1 MQMLMGFYETV
12 GRLFSRER
20 IRETEKMIRN
30 AGYGQS
36 AEAFVGFLAIVW
48 VLLSLAVFFTML
60 NYSVLYSFFI
70 AILGPAFSMP
80 DIVNWLL
87 TLVVA
92 FAAVGFGEWILV
104 WVFLLLQIEA
114 RRSAVEA
121 ALPDFLS
128 LIAANVRS
136 GMTVDQAMWYAAKPE
151 FGILSMEVKS
161 VIKSSFSGEPFEK
174 ALDRLAMR
182 FNSKILE
189 RTVLLVKQAMATGG
203 EVAEILEITSEDARE
218 VAIQKKDIASTLLVY
233 VIFLVFASTLGT
245 PFLFSVAN
253 KLIYVLTVAFSYLPA
268 GGLGGQVPQMAIVQ
282 PSAPVVTPEEF
293 QWFSIAT
300 IFITCLIAS
309 LILGVIQTGSKTQGL
324 KFFPFMLVFSY
335 VIYFVVS
342 SFLQSFFASML
353 I

>member
-1 MQMLMGFYETV
+1 MLQGFYETV

-20 IRETEKMIRN
+20 IRSAERMIRN
-30 AGYGQS
+30 AGYSQP
-36 AEAFVGFLAIVW
+36 AEAFVGFLVLVVA
-48 VLLSLAVFFTML
+48 LLSLLAFFLMM
-60 NYSVLYSFFI
+60 NYSVVYSFLT
-70 AILGPAFSMP
+70 AVLGPTFYLPEFALWVLTLIVAVLAMAFSVWM
-80 DIVNWLL
+80 
-87 TLVVA
+87 
-92 FAAVGFGEWILV
+92 LV

-114 RRSAVEA
+114 RKSAVEA

-151 FGILSMEVKS
+151 FGILSMEVKG

-174 ALDRLAMR
+174 ALDRLSTR
-182 FNSKILE
+182 FNSKVLE

-203 EVAEILEITSEDARE
+203 EVAEILEITAEDARE
-218 VAIQKKDIASTLLVY
+218 VAIQRKDIASTLLVY
-233 VIFLVFASTLGT
+233 VIFLVFASACGT

-253 KLIYVLTVAFSYLPA
+253 KLIVVLSMAFSYLPS
-268 GGLGGQVPQMAIVQ
+268 GGLGMEVPQMTFIQ
-282 PSAPVVTPEEF
+282 PSAPVITADEF

-300 IFITCLIAS
+300 IFVTCLIAS
-309 LILGVIQTGSKTQGL
+309 LLLGVIQAGSKTQGL
-324 KFFPFMLVFSY
+324 KFFPFMLLMAY

-342 SFLQSFFASML
+342 SFLESIFASMF

>member
-1 MQMLMGFYETV
+1 MLQGFYETV

-20 IRETEKMIRN
+20 IKSTERMIRN
-30 AGYGQS
+30 AGYNQS
-36 AEAFVGFLAIVW
+36 AEAFVGFLVIV
-48 VLLSLAVFFTML
+48 VGLLSLLAFFLMM
-60 NYSVLYSFFI
+60 NYSVAYSFLV
-70 AILGPAFSMP
+70 AIFGPALYLPEFVLWAITFIVAVAGVSFS
-80 DIVNWLL
+80 V
-87 TLVVA
+87 
-92 FAAVGFGEWILV
+92 WILV
-104 WVFLLLQIEA
+104 WVFLLLRIEA
-114 RRSAVEA
+114 RKNAVEA

-151 FGILSMEVKS
+151 FGILSIEVKGI
-161 VIKSSFSGEPFEK
+161 IKSSFSGEPFEK
-174 ALDRLAMR
+174 ALDRLSTR
-182 FNSKILE
+182 FNSKVLE

-218 VAIQKKDIASTLLVY
+218 VAIQRKDIASTLLVY
-233 VIFLVFASTLGT
+233 VIFLVFASTFGT

-253 KLIYVLTVAFSYLPA
+253 KLIVVLGMAFSYLPS
-268 GGLGGQVPQMAIVQ
+268 GGLGAQVPQMSFIQ
-282 PSAPVVTPEEF
+282 PSAPVISPGEF

-324 KFFPFMLVFSY
+324 KFFPFMLLLSY
-335 VIYFVVS
+335 VVYFVVS
-342 SFLQSFFASML
+342 SFLESIFASMF